1 MGQAYREEQHCG
13 LLFGVMLVLGSIMAF
28 ALIFNTMTANVT
40 ERATELAALRTLGM
54 SRATLSRLV
63 TGENL
68 LLSLFGLVPGL
79 IVGYAVAAEFMASF
93 PSELFNYDLYIRA
106 TTFMFTAL
114 AIVVAGFVSEWPAL
128 RAVGRL
134 DLGRNVRERAT

>member
-1 MGQAYREEQHCG
+1 
-13 LLFGVMLVLGSIMAF
+13 MAF

-54 SRATLSRLV
+54 SRATLARLV

-68 LLSLFGLVPGL
+68 MLTLLGLVPGL
-79 IVGYAVAAEFMASF
+79 IVGYAVAAAFMASF
-93 PSELFNYDLYIRA
+93 SSDLFNYDLHIRT
-106 TTFMFTAL
+106 TTFVFTAL
-114 AIVVAGFVSEWPAL
+114 AIVVVGLVSQWPAL

-134 DLGRNVRERAT
+134 DLGRIVRERAT